1 MSTFT
6 QFYVYKPI
14 DTITNVNLNGNIQNI
29 VTAGNAI
36 DRTNMADG
44 SGIDASSMNPASGPA
59 ATFAGV
65 EQYSFPQGLTSAKEI
80 DFTGTSVSHT
90 NVAIGSDG
98 AATAGMILNIPG
110 PVSGG
115 IQLGVNGVN
124 EVEFGTNTNV
134 PLTGNQVS
142 LVTQGLAQI
151 NGALS
156 VAPYIV
162 SAGIP
167 YNVSG
172 PAGPG
177 YTNLGGALGPTF
189 HIAAG
194 FAPFGTNT
202 ITLTGNA
209 VFTSAST
216 YVVMCNS
223 PTAGASAIVTT
234 TVNASGSQFTFA
246 AGNFA
251 RCWTAI

>member
-142 LVTQGLAQI
+142 LVTQRLVQI

-177 YTNLGGALGPTF
+177 YTNLGGAAGPTF
-189 HIAAG
+189 HIVTGSVAG
-194 FAPFGTNT
+194 DSTVT
-202 ITLTGNA
+202 VTLPTGG
-209 VFTSAST
+209 VFTSATT
-216 YVVMCNS
+216 YAVAVCNGS
-223 PTAGASAIVTT
+223 
-234 TVNASGSQFTFA
+234 NATRILWVQNLSGTQFTIFGGA
-246 AGNFA
+246 HGGQP
-251 RCWTAI
+251 TTL